1 MDAEY
6 KPSICTKH
14 STQELTFVCQETE
27 CVEKYLC
34 PQCILTHS
42 PGHLFVSAK
51 YYWENLMKK
60 HNFLSNTTLLT
71 SEGNPPQNNPMFY
84 HHHNSKREE
93 EEKTRR
99 SKLLEGCKAAERA
112 VEEWKEGLKGKILEM
127 IDNQAVKVMEI
138 IEVRMKKLNG
148 DKCESEIE
156 ERLND
161 ITLNLN
167 PEFPE
172 VDSTKFRGTER
183 ADREHFGANREEVKI
198 LEFKGEVGERE
209 SPNRKSENPKIAST
223 EEMRKK
229 NEKIE
234 KELKSIAQSA
244 MIEMA
249 QSINKWEI
257 QLLHNLSKHM
267 LNQQKCKLSAIR
279 VKPMHNHPKAERM
292 EESLSTIKRIKAQG
306 EKMLLRNI
314 RREQAVS
321 EEPLNCSSGNPTTPS
336 SASPVK
342 RRSGSKSTDLSPW
355 KRCRELSMR
364 QKESRRVGGEGMRI
378 SIPDDIEIEIPSGP
392 SSTKS
397 IIRIRRGDVEERVYT
412 EGNMGMG
419 MGNIETPTEGM
430 GMGMY
435 PSYPL
440 FEEKRDYGEMR
451 ERVRKYRT
459 HGNRAKSVDLNIQI
473 PDDLEV
479 HVPKSS
485 SMMMLDA
492 PYLPVTPKPLIGNSN
507 QRPLR
512 MLANLTAQYNF
523 TIKQIFRNR
532 KSLTFSK
539 SGDHWETLCLN
550 PALPDH
556 FRITAKVTKIDA
568 FDGMIFFGIIAGN
581 QLDFNATF
589 KSKVPWDKGQCAY
602 T

>member
-1 MDAEY
+1 MSSSFEATTSESVSRCPPEGIRLPVKRRKLEGIEGSY
-6 KPSICTKH
+6 SKKPRRVHHGHHKHKHRHHRRHHHKQSKRNGDQSTHGSID
-14 STQELTFVCQETE
+14 TE
-27 CVEKYLC
+27 IEDKQHEMEDNEVMEMQDGCSNEDEDSVNERGSSENINMIYLKRRE
-34 PQCILTHS
+34 PAMEHRKILGYEILEIS
-42 PGHLFVSAK
+42 
-51 YYWENLMKK
+51 
-60 HNFLSNTTLLT
+60 FLSNTFTVNIPKFIARANKRKQKQQEAREKDREKLTLLLT
-71 SEGNPPQNNPMFY
+71 
-84 HHHNSKREE
+84 
-93 EEKTRR
+93 
-99 SKLLEGCKAAERA
+99 
-112 VEEWKEGLKGKILEM
+112 
-127 IDNQAVKVMEI
+127 
-138 IEVRMKKLNG
+138 
-148 DKCESEIE
+148 
-156 ERLND
+156 
-161 ITLNLN
+161 
-167 PEFPE
+167 
-172 VDSTKFRGTER
+172 
-183 ADREHFGANREEVKI
+183 
-198 LEFKGEVGERE
+198 
-209 SPNRKSENPKIAST
+209 
-223 EEMRKK
+223 
-229 NEKIE
+229 
-234 KELKSIAQSA
+234 
-244 MIEMA
+244 
-249 QSINKWEI
+249 
-257 QLLHNLSKHM
+257 
-267 LNQQKCKLSAIR
+267 
-279 VKPMHNHPKAERM
+279 
-292 EESLSTIKRIKAQG
+292 QG
-306 EKMLLRNI
+306 R
-314 RREQAVS
+314 
-321 EEPLNCSSGNPTTPS
+321 
-336 SASPVK
+336 
-342 RRSGSKSTDLSPW
+342 
-355 KRCRELSMR
+355 
-364 QKESRRVGGEGMRI
+364 
-378 SIPDDIEIEIPSGP
+378 
-392 SSTKS
+392 
-397 IIRIRRGDVEERVYT
+397 DVEERVYT

-602 T
+602 YSDGNISYFDREIRAFKVNSGYEKGDLVSIMYDGSKVIQFELNGCKQKMGFGRMQGNLHFVAGMNTKGSEVQVLEVLTIAP